1 MMEEHQY
8 RLNYLLNH
16 RHLLIHIR
24 VLSVR
29 YRRVLRNLHISRN
42 LDFEKW
48 VSILREMPNLEIA
61 RVALSRNFEDD
72 QRKLLLSD
80 MLQKQQLHTLIF
92 TLPPCLLS
100 SFTSPWAVPAIKSS
114 LRALRIT
121 LCPYLFGILN
131 ASPALEALSIVNI
144 NHRNIEIFRHANLS
158 WKTLKEFEISWVRPG
173 RPNPTFSPAMIAP
186 ILYNFEHWKEMNPD
200 CLPPLRELIFDIRPL
215 LDITTEVS
223 WIIDTFKGLPLR
235 LLSLLFIE
243 EMDEDLFEEI
253 LTAFPTVEEFT
264 VMRTYNHRPLKWQ
277 MERLC
282 SIFEKMEYLTYLGCS
297 NLSVYVSEVEEED
310 ETEML
315 LPLAVIRAC
324 PTLRYLEF
332 FQIFQT
338 PTTGTQITQI
348 CFRKDINGV
357 YRDYF
362 KHIKDLNASPPTL
375 CTSTWRVQ
383 NMHL

>member
-1 MMEEHQY
+1 MTEEHQY
-8 RLNYLLNH
+8 RLNHLLNR

-24 VLSVR
+24 VLSVH
-29 YRRVLRNLHISRN
+29 YRGVLKNLPISWN

-48 VSILREMPNLEIA
+48 VSILREMPNLEIV
-61 RVALSRNFEDD
+61 RVALSRHFGDD

-80 MLQKQQLHTLIF
+80 MLQKRQLHTLIF
-92 TLPPCLLS
+92 TLPPRFLLS
-100 SFTSPWAVPAIKSS
+100 SSPWAVPAITSS

-121 LCPYLFGILN
+121 PCPYLFGILN
-131 ASPALEALSIVNI
+131 ANPALEALSIVKII
-144 NHRNIEIFRHANLS
+144 NRNIEIFRHANLP
-158 WKTLKEFEISWVRPG
+158 WKTLKEFEISWVEPG
-173 RPNPTFSPAMIAP
+173 RPNPIFSPAMIAP

-215 LDITTEVS
+215 MDVTAVS
-223 WIIDTFKGLPLR
+223 RIMDTFKGLPLR
-235 LLSLLFIE
+235 SLGLLFIKD
-243 EMDEDLFEEI
+243 MDEDLFEGI

-277 MERLC
+277 MEHLC

-297 NLSVYVSEVEEED
+297 DLSVYVSEVEEED

-315 LPLAVIRAC
+315 MPLAVIRAC

-332 FQIFQT
+332 FRIF
-338 PTTGTQITQI
+338 PTSTSNTQITQI

-362 KHIKDLNASPPTL
+362 KRIKDHNGIQPTL
-375 CTSTWRVQ
+375 CTSTWRVE
-383 NMHL
+383 NMRL